1 MNNSLMNMRYQAS
14 ITQALELTKKWR
26 DKAPENK
33 EVNELANALI
43 DVSIYNAG
51 LEMERR
57 EFSMLVSELRSDK
70 NRAIL
75 RARKAEES
83 INPLQDKVRQLEK
96 SLKAFTE

>member
-1 MNNSLMNMRYQAS
+1 MRYQAS
-14 ITQALELTKKWR
+14 ITRALQLAKDWR
-26 DKAPENK
+26 DKSPENK
-33 EVNELANALI
+33 EVQELADALI

-75 RARKAEES
+75 RARKSEELVE
-83 INPLQDKVRQLEK
+83 PLQQENIKLKNQLK
-96 SLKAFTE
+96 SIIG